1 MYKILSIGGKEYKLE
16 YTVRASLYEE
26 CVEKMI
32 NLFGST
38 AGVIKEENLTKGLNQ
53 EDRLKVQEQLLDSL
67 RKQIYSLPGIAL
79 TLFYAGLMEHHGTGK
94 NGDRTICSKDD
105 AEELIYAYFE
115 DHKED
120 GEGTF
125 ADILAI
131 CVKQMEEDGFF
142 MRTGIEKILSQVEK
156 TEENPKPNRAT
167 RRARTKASGK

>member
-16 YTVRASLYEE
+16 YTVRAALYEE

-38 AGVIKEENLTKGLNQ
+38 AGAIKEENLTKGLNQ

-67 RKQIYSLPGIAL
+67 RKQIYGLPGIAL

-131 CVKQMEEDGFF
+131 CVNQMEEDGFF
-142 MRTGIEKILSQVEK
+142 RRVGLEKILSQEEK
-156 TEENPKPNRAT
+156 VKPNRAT
-167 RRARTKASGK
+167 RRSKTKVSEK